1 MRITQY
7 DFGRITIDGKTFSN
21 DVIIHGQKIISGWRR
36 KKGHLVDIDDLKNV
50 PLEEEGSHLIIG
62 TGYYGM
68 LKINPS
74 LERYCQKHRILLES
88 MLTESAVEVFN
99 RCGSSKKIVGAFHLT
114 C

>member
-1 MRITQY
+1 MRIKQY

-21 DVIIHGQKIISGWRR
+21 DVIIYGQKIIPEWWR
-36 KKGHLVDIDDLKNV
+36 KKGHLVEIDDLKDV
-50 PLEEEGSHLIIG
+50 PLEEGSHLIIG

-74 LERYCQKHRILLES
+74 LERYCQKNSILLET
-88 MLTESAVEVFN
+88 MLTESAVDVFN
-99 RCGSSKKIVGAFHLT
+99 LCGSSKKIVGAFHLT